1 MWLQYGLDQD
11 GTLVCVDDVP
21 RGKTTLKCPYCSS
34 ELIAKKGKVKEHHFA
49 HKGDTCLPIQHR
61 EFPVIPLYNN
71 FNVNLSSKDLAQLK
85 LLWQEYGV
93 NNYLI
98 SSDLVSPGLLKA
110 DLLRKNIYT
119 VPIGY
124 EFTNLGK
131 IPVGA
136 LEFMLFN
143 EVQEPLLL
151 KKLLKL
157 ELAVEHAQHK
167 NALDL
172 SHRFTDLILYRTQLK
187 RILSSTLYFLQIQTN
202 QGTLHKIG
210 VTQRSVEERIL
221 EIERDLLIHYEKA
234 GEQGAGSRGE
244 KSPTRGEVS
253 TKGEK
258 EQGSFHPQGVR
269 FVPPVPLPPA
279 SYQTVAIDILGSWA
293 HRGNVEKY
301 FKHRYQEFNYPIGS
315 LTEYY
320 KFNMQDALNVLREL
334 QKMKAKT
341 LSSVELDLLEKKDG
355 SLIPCLNR

>member
-11 GTLVCVDDVP
+11 GTLVCVDNVT

-49 HKGDTCLPIQHR
+49 HKGDTCLPVQHR

-71 FNVNLSSKDLAQLK
+71 FNVNLSGKDLAQLK

-93 NNYLI
+93 NNYPI

-110 DLLRKNIYT
+110 DLLRKNIYKL
-119 VPIGY
+119 PIGY

-131 IPVGA
+131 ILVGA

-187 RILSSTLYFLQIQTN
+187 RILSSTLYFLQIQTH

-210 VTQRSVEERIL
+210 VTQRSVEERII
-221 EIERDLLIHYEKA
+221 EIERDLLIH
-234 GEQGAGSRGE
+234 
-244 KSPTRGEVS
+244 
-253 TKGEK
+253 
-258 EQGSFHPQGVR
+258 
-269 FVPPVPLPPA
+269 
-279 SYQTVAIDILGSWA
+279 YQTVAIDILGSWA

-301 FKHRYQEFNYPIGS
+301 FKHRYQEFNHPIGS

-320 KFNMQDALNVLREL
+320 KFNMQDAQNVLWEL
-334 QKMKAKT
+334 QKMKPKI

-355 SLIPCLNR
+355 SFIS